1 MLVLGMYWLIR
12 IKMKLDELI
21 LREPANIDWNRVY
34 TEAPGLFALAMD
46 IKNNG
51 VQQPIILDEE
61 GKIEDGIHRIFACW
75 LLSWKSD
82 IPTEVKR

>member
-1 MLVLGMYWLIR
+1 
-12 IKMKLDELI
+12 MKLDELI
-21 LREPANIDWNRVY
+21 LREPSNVDWDRVY
-34 TEAPGLFALAMD
+34 KESPGLFALAMD

-75 LLSWKSD
+75 LLSWDGD
-82 IPTEVKR
+82 IPTEEKK

>member
-1 MLVLGMYWLIR
+1 
-12 IKMKLDELI
+12 MKLDELI
-21 LREPANIDWNRVY
+21 LREPTKIDWNRVY
-34 TEAPGLFALAMD
+34 TESPGLFALAMD

-75 LLSWKSD
+75 MLSWNGD
-82 IPTEVKR
+82 IPTEEKK

>member
-21 LREPANIDWNRVY
+21 LREPAKIDWNRVY
-34 TEAPGLFALAMD
+34 TESPGLFALAMD

-75 LLSWKSD
+75 LLSWKGD
-82 IPTEVKR
+82 IPTEEKK

>member
-1 MLVLGMYWLIR
+1 MTLA
-12 IKMKLDELI
+12 ELTV
-21 LREPANIDWNRVY
+21 REPAKIDWNRVY

-61 GKIEDGIHRIFACW
+61 GKIKDGIHRIFACW

-82 IPTEVKR
+82 IPIEAKD

>member
-1 MLVLGMYWLIR
+1 
-12 IKMKLDELI
+12 MKLDELI
-21 LREPANIDWNRVY
+21 LREPANVDWDRVY
-34 TEAPGLFALAMD
+34 KESPGLFALAMD

-75 LLSWKSD
+75 LLSWDGD
-82 IPTEVKR
+82 IPTEEKD

>member
-1 MLVLGMYWLIR
+1 MLVLGMCWLIR

-21 LREPANIDWNRVY
+21 LREPANVDWDRVY
-34 TEAPGLFALAMD
+34 KESPGLFALAMD

-75 LLSWKSD
+75 LLSWKGD
-82 IPTEVKR
+82 IPTEEKR

>member
-1 MLVLGMYWLIR
+1 MYWLIR
-12 IKMKLDELI
+12 IKMKLDELMF
-21 LREPANIDWNRVY
+21 REPAKIDWNRVY
-34 TEAPGLFALAMD
+34 TESPGLFALAMD

-75 LLSWKSD
+75 LLSWKGD
-82 IPTEVKR
+82 IPTEEKD

>member
-1 MLVLGMYWLIR
+1 
-12 IKMKLDELI
+12 MKLDELI
-21 LREPANIDWNRVY
+21 LREPANIDWDRVY
-34 TEAPGLFALAMD
+34 KESPGLFALAMD

-75 LLSWKSD
+75 LLSWDGD
-82 IPTEVKR
+82 IPTEEKK

>member
-1 MLVLGMYWLIR
+1 MNLA
-12 IKMKLDELI
+12 ELL
-21 LREPANIDWNRVY
+21 LREPANVDWNRVY

-75 LLSWKSD
+75 LLSWTGD
-82 IPTEVKR
+82 IPTEVKGEVING

>member
-1 MLVLGMYWLIR
+1 MTLA
-12 IKMKLDELI
+12 ELI
-21 LREPANIDWNRVY
+21 LREPAKIDWNRVY
-34 TEAPGLFALAMD
+34 KEAPGLFALARD

-75 LLSWKSD
+75 LLSWDGD
-82 IPTEVKR
+82 IPTEEKK

>member
-1 MLVLGMYWLIR
+1 MTLA
-12 IKMKLDELI
+12 ELS
-21 LREPANIDWNRVY
+21 LREPAKVDWNRVY
-34 TEAPGLFALAMD
+34 TEAPGLLALAMD

-51 VQQPIILDEE
+51 VQQPIILDED

>member
-1 MLVLGMYWLIR
+1 
-12 IKMKLDELI
+12 
-21 LREPANIDWNRVY
+21 
-34 TEAPGLFALAMD
+34 MD

-75 LLSWKSD
+75 LLSWKGD
-82 IPTEVKR
+82 IPTEEKD

>member
-1 MLVLGMYWLIR
+1 MCWLIR
-12 IKMKLDELI
+12 IKMKLDKLI
-21 LREPANIDWNRVY
+21 LREPANVDWNRVY
-34 TEAPGLFALAMD
+34 KEAHGLFALAMD

-82 IPTEVKR
+82 IPPEEKD

>member
-21 LREPANIDWNRVY
+21 LREPANIDWDRVY
-34 TEAPGLFALAMD
+34 KESPGLFALAMD

-75 LLSWKSD
+75 LLSWDGD
-82 IPTEVKR
+82 IPTEEKK

>member
-1 MLVLGMYWLIR
+1 
-12 IKMKLDELI
+12 MKLDELI
-21 LREPANIDWNRVY
+21 LREPANIDWDRVY
-34 TEAPGLFALAMD
+34 KESPGLFALAMD

-75 LLSWKSD
+75 LLSWNGD
-82 IPTEVKR
+82 IPTEEKD

>member
-12 IKMKLDELI
+12 TKMKLDELI
-21 LREPANIDWNRVY
+21 LREPANVDWDRVY
-34 TEAPGLFALAMD
+34 KESPGLFALAMD

-75 LLSWKSD
+75 LLSWDGD
-82 IPTEVKR
+82 IPTEEKK

>member
-1 MLVLGMYWLIR
+1 MLVLGMFWLIR

-21 LREPANIDWNRVY
+21 LREPANIDWDRVY
-34 TEAPGLFALAMD
+34 KESPGLFALAMD

-75 LLSWKSD
+75 LLSWD
-82 IPTEVKR
+82 GDNPTEEKK

>member
-1 MLVLGMYWLIR
+1 MLVLGMFWLIR

-21 LREPANIDWNRVY
+21 LREPANIDWDRVY
-34 TEAPGLFALAMD
+34 KESPGLFALAMD

-75 LLSWKSD
+75 LLSWDGD
-82 IPTEVKR
+82 IPTEEKK

>member
-1 MLVLGMYWLIR
+1 
-12 IKMKLDELI
+12 MKLDELI
-21 LREPANIDWNRVY
+21 LREPANVDWDRVY
-34 TEAPGLFALAMD
+34 KESPGLFALAMD

-75 LLSWKSD
+75 LLSWDGD
-82 IPTEVKR
+82 IPTEEKK

>member
-1 MLVLGMYWLIR
+1 
-12 IKMKLDELI
+12 MKLDELI
-21 LREPANIDWNRVY
+21 LREPANVDWDRVY
-34 TEAPGLFALAMD
+34 KESPGLFALAMD

-75 LLSWKSD
+75 LLSWDGD
-82 IPTEVKR
+82 IPTEEKKCLKPQ